1 MRETR
6 EFFHFTPS
14 VLHFISMEAKI
25 NSPEQ
30 DARPS
35 ERVLRG
41 LLWGVLAL
49 VIVGILGVN
58 LWSFVNQKSGATSES
73 AASLPGLVAHQQL
86 PDFSFTDQ
94 FGASFASSEL
104 HDKVWVADFIFTSCA
119 TICPPMT
126 VQMASLQDEFAG
138 EDVHFVSFS
147 VDPERDTPTVLRRYA
162 DNYGVDGGRWAF
174 LTGQKAA
181 IYQLAQEGFNLAAGH
196 RGSEILHS
204 TRFVLVDRNQQVHGY
219 YESRSPGSLQQLR
232 KDIKTLLEK

>member
-1 MRETR
+1 M
-6 EFFHFTPS
+6 
-14 VLHFISMEAKI
+14 SMEAEVK
-25 NSPEQ
+25 SSEQ

-35 ERVLRG
+35 DRLLRG

-49 VIVGILGVN
+49 VIVGILGAN
-58 LWSFVNQKSGATSES
+58 LWSFVHQKSGTTSES
-73 AASLPGLVAHQQL
+73 AASLSELAADQQL
-86 PDFSFTDQ
+86 PDFSLTDQ
-94 FGASFASSEL
+94 FGASFASSDL

-126 VQMASLQDEFAG
+126 VQMARLQDEFAG

-162 DNYGVDGGRWAF
+162 DNYGADGGRWAF

-181 IYQLAQEGFNLAAGH
+181 IYQLAHEGFNLAAGH

-204 TRFVLVDRNQQVHGY
+204 TRFVLVDRKQQVRGY

-232 KDIKTLLEK
+232 KDIRTLLKK